1 MNMTVKFY
9 KTFAILMMG
18 FIGGSLSP
26 WVMGWIRSITV
37 PEPGDAVSIANT
49 YIVFTTI
56 IFVGVTLVVA
66 IAGYVFSQQ
75 FAASKRSQENQIIEE
90 LREQIK
96 TDEKLGIKL
105 ASAIIENT
113 DASHYIDKLISSK
126 IDELI
131 QEKKSDAE
139 RNASA
144 IQSISRHLAANGDKK
159 NGSRNQ

>member
-1 MNMTVKFY
+1 MTVKFY

-26 WVMGWIRSITV
+26 WVIGWIRSNTV
-37 PEPGDAVSIANT
+37 PNPGDAVSIANT

-75 FAASKRSQENQIIEE
+75 FAASKRSQENQIIED
-90 LREQIK
+90 LRDQIK

-105 ASAIIENT
+105 ANSILENPDT
-113 DASHYIDKLISSK
+113 SRHIDMMITSK
-126 IDELI
+126 IGELI

-139 RNASA
+139 KTTSA
-144 IQSISRHLAANGDKK
+144 ITILSKQLAANGSRRND
-159 NGSRNQ
+159 SRNQ

>member
-1 MNMTVKFY
+1 MTVKFY

-26 WVMGWIRSITV
+26 WVIGWIRSNTV
-37 PEPGDAVSIANT
+37 PNPGDAVSIANT

-75 FAASKRSQENQIIEE
+75 FAASKRSQENQIIED
-90 LREQIK
+90 LRDQIK

-105 ASAIIENT
+105 TNSILENPDT
-113 DASHYIDKLISSK
+113 SRHIDMMITSK
-126 IDELI
+126 IGELI
-131 QEKKSDAE
+131 QEKKSDAKKTT
-139 RNASA
+139 SA
-144 IQSISRHLAANGDKK
+144 ITILSKQLAANGSRRND
-159 NGSRNQ
+159 SRNQ